1 MNDRKYKPNIADL
14 MDDLDSKVYGMKKV
28 SRQEREQSSSDHES
42 SSNVDEQGEDELTDE
57 EE

>member
-28 SRQEREQSSSDHES
+28 SREERDQSSDDQEIS
-42 SSNVDEQGEDELTDE
+42 
-57 EE
+57 